1 MTPRCSSLPSLQGE
15 EASAAAPIVDYF
27 IYGHLDEEVD
37 RAISPCPRVLAN
49 LADGVE
55 RCFILCLL
63 LFVEDEPIFIQM
75 GWFNHLPV
83 MH

>member
-15 EASAAAPIVDYF
+15 EALAAAPIVDYF

-49 LADGVE
+49 LAMVWKDVSYYV
-55 RCFILCLL
+55 CSF
-63 LFVEDEPIFIQM
+63 FVEDEPIFIQM